1 MTNHYYRK
9 RYLVDMDEGNLVER
23 VNNEI
28 RSINPANLFGVDFT
42 PVIQTETTFEYE
54 EVKTGRKVHETCYG
68 IKYTC
73 VITELV
79 EERG

>member
-1 MTNHYYRK
+1 MTNNYYRK
-9 RYLVDMDEGNLVER
+9 IYLSDYDEEKLVEK

-28 RSINPANLFGVDFT
+28 RGISPANIFGVEFN
-42 PVIQTETTFEYE
+42 PIIQTEKTFECE

-79 EERG
+79 EES